1 MSEFY
6 DPTCSQIHIFL
17 KCWNYGFTKVKNGK
31 CKFICKLIFPKVSVQ
46 QLEFQKFSKFQVLC
60 SDIIHLPSQV
70 KLLKQS
76 FHFIQVPFVR
86 KFWNKFSWAWVF
98 LQFFR
103 VPNSYNSLV
112 FSSLYLVIWHFSFF
126 FLVIFSSWYFFSSS
140 LTALMIFLT
149 VFHSDHIKSSILI
162 CMLDVSFGKKI
173 NIYIFIY
180 LDEQFTISCS
190 WI

>member
-103 VPNSYNSLV
+103 VPNSYNSLF

-173 NIYIFIY
+173 INI
-180 LDEQFTISCS
+180 
-190 WI
+190 